1 VISTTTT
8 LTTTR
13 VKVVSKAINNTRQI
27 IVRPVGND
35 VYVGGSDVTTSNG
48 LLISNNTNF
57 TIVIPPDEELWAVVP
72 SGTSSITVLTSYAP
86 LQ

>member
-1 VISTTTT
+1 MISTTTT

-35 VYVGGSDVTTSNG
+35 VYVGGSDVDTGNG

-72 SGTSSITVLTSYAP
+72 SGTHSITVLTSYAP